1 MPKNCC
7 AVGCSNVYKKGCGL
21 PFYHFPVDPD
31 RRRRWIAAV
40 DRKGWEPT
48 EYTWICS
55 EHFITG
61 TKSNNPLAPNYVPS
75 IFKHLSSPIK
85 QTMESKEAD
94 YQRRQSVKRKRSE
107 EASRQEIAKETR
119 EKLKIEAERL
129 KEESKRLKEIEREKH
144 IAEIEEIKMKQ
155 LKRAIELEAQKAIEK
170 AKEFEELKATNES
183 LTEHNEELLSKYRD
197 MEQHLS
203 EVTKEKHKVEGQLQL
218 LLTQRVSS
226 EATLKDDYKKVKY
239 FTGLPSFSV
248 LRSIYNM
255 TVKGLPEPADCSLFD
270 HYLVTL
276 VKLRLNTG
284 DVHLAFRFGISQTN
298 VSRYVHQCVDILY
311 NRLQVLIHW
320 PERPD
325 LMKTMPIDFRK
336 HFKKCVLII
345 DCFEVFIEQPVS
357 LLARAQTYSNYKKH
371 NTIKFLIG
379 ITPQGSVVY
388 TSEGWG
394 GRVSDVHLTEN
405 YGLLQKLLP
414 GDMILAD
421 RGFTIQDSAGMYC
434 AEVRIPPFTKG
445 KTAT

>member
-1 MPKNCC
+1 
-7 AVGCSNVYKKGCGL
+7 
-21 PFYHFPVDPD
+21 
-31 RRRRWIAAV
+31 
-40 DRKGWEPT
+40 
-48 EYTWICS
+48 
-55 EHFITG
+55 
-61 TKSNNPLAPNYVPS
+61 
-75 IFKHLSSPIK
+75 
-85 QTMESKEAD
+85 MESKEAD
-94 YQRRQSVKRKRSE
+94 YQRRQSVKRERSE

-129 KEESKRLKEIEREKH
+129 KEEEESKRLKEIERERR
-144 IAEIEEIKMKQ
+144 IAEMEEIKMKQ
-155 LKRAIELEAQKAIEK
+155 LKRAKELEEQKAIEK
-170 AKEFEELKATNES
+170 AKEFEELKAANES
-183 LTEHNEELLSKYRD
+183 LIKNNEELLSKCRD

-218 LLTQRVSS
+218 LLTQRVLS
-226 EATLKDDYKKVKY
+226 EATLKDDHKKVKY

-248 LRSIYNM
+248 LKSIYNL

-270 HYLVTL
+270 QYLVTL

-284 DVHLAFRFGISQTN
+284 DVDLAFRFGISQTT
-298 VSRYVHQCVDILY
+298 VSRYIHKWVDILY
-311 NRLQVLIHW
+311 NRLQFLIHW

-325 LMKTMPIDFRK
+325 LMKTMPSDFRK

-345 DCFEVFIEQPVS
+345 DCFEVFIERPAS

-371 NTIKFLIG
+371 NIIKFLIG
-379 ITPQGSVVY
+379 ITPQGSVAY
-388 TSEGWG
+388 ISKGWG

-405 YGLLQKLLP
+405 CGLLQKLSP

-445 KTAT
+445 KNS